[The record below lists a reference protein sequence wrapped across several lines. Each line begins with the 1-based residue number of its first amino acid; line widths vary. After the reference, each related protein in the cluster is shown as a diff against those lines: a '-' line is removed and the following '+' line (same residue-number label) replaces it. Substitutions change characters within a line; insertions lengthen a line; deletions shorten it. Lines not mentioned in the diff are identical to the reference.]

1 LADNLT
7 DKPRTDAGASGQEAD
22 LYGIW
27 LTRQAREMRSQHPV
41 ARFLQKHWAKPKT
54 GWPKPMNSV

>member
-7 DKPRTDAGASGQEAD
+7 DKLRTDAGVSDQEAD

-27 LTRQAREMRSQHPV
+27 LTRQAREMRSQ
-41 ARFLQKHWAKPKT
+41 ALRGTLSAEALGKAKDRLTKT
-54 GWPKPMNSV
+54 HELS